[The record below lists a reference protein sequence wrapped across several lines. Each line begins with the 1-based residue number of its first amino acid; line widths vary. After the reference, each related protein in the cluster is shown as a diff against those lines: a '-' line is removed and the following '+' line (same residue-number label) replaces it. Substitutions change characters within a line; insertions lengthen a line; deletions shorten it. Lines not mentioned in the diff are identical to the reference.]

1 MTEGNRRTQEPV
13 TVTDKRRIDPET
25 GEVRHV
31 PPGAAAGRGGA
42 GGIRGRNS
50 ARRPARSPNCSADLQ
65 RVQAD
70 FANYRKR
77 ALRDQQA
84 AADRA
89 KAAVVSQLLGV
100 LDDLDRAR
108 KHGDLE
114 SGPLKSVADKLTSAL
129 TGLGLT
135 AFGAEGEDFD
145 PALHEAVQHEGD
157 GEGSK
162 PVIGT
167 VMRQGYKL
175 GDQVLRHA
183 LVGVVD
189 TVGDGERPTRR
200 WRSRQRARRTGD
212 NADTRRSGHRIKTRN
227 RADNNNEKGEG
238 GDAAWPNVNGSKR
251 TSTRSWA
258 SPPTPAQR
266 RSSAPTASWLARTAS
281 GPQPRQPGR
290 RRTVQGG
297 VRGQQR
303 VVGRGQAQGVRR
315 NPPAVRRR
323 WLGRP
328 PVRRR
333 RLRRLRRRR

>member
-1 MTEGNRRTQEPV
+1 VTDGSQKTEGNPEQV

-31 PPGAAAGRGGA
+31 PPGAEPGRGP
-42 GGIRGRNS
+42 GGMAPGGPS
-50 ARRPARSPNCSADLQ
+50 ADKAADKVAELTADLQ

-70 FANYRKR
+70 FTNYRKR

-89 KAAVVSQLLGV
+89 KAAVISQLLGV

-108 KHGDLE
+108 AHGDLE
-114 SGPLKSVADKLTSAL
+114 SGPLKSVADKLLSAL

-145 PALHEAVQHEGD
+145 PVLHEAVQHEGD
-157 GEGSK
+157 GADGSK

-189 TVGDGERPTRR
+189 TVAGDREEAVAEPDPESTAETE
-200 WRSRQRARRTGD
+200 QPHTDD
-212 NADTRRSGHRIKTRN
+212 NADTT
-227 RADNNNEKGEG
+227 GE
-238 GDAAWPNVNGSKR
+238 
-251 TSTRSWA
+251 
-258 SPPTPAQR
+258 
-266 RSSAPTASWLARTAS
+266 
-281 GPQPRQPGR
+281 
-290 RRTVQGG
+290 
-297 VRGQQR
+297 
-303 VVGRGQAQGVRR
+303 
-315 NPPAVRRR
+315 
-323 WLGRP
+323 
-328 PVRRR
+328 
-333 RLRRLRRRR
+333 